1 MSITIT
7 GDLVNEHEQ
16 IKKKSRT
23 INITE
28 SISKSVKDILDKDEF
43 DFFNTKTKNTFSQKI
58 MSTEAT
64 IKKLIDLKVT
74 AVTHGKKMKMIYKGL
89 VTENDKLKIKIE
101 RELKQ

>member
-43 DFFNTKTKNTFSQKI
+43 DFFNTKTKNTLSQKI
-58 MSTEAT
+58 VSTEAT
-64 IKKLIDLKVT
+64 IEKLIDLKVT
-74 AVTHGKKMKMIYKGL
+74 AVTHGKTMKVVYKDL
-89 VTENDKLKIKIE
+89 VTENNKLKNKINQ
-101 RELKQ
+101 ELG